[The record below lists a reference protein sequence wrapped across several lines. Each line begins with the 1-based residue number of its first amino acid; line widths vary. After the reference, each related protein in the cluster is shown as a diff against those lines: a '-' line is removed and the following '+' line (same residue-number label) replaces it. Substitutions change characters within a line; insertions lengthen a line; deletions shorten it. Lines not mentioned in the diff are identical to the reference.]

1 MSNPDGDSLKDE
13 MNALLQADR
22 ERAKERRPTMLVETE
37 PPARE
42 PEPELEPEPEPP
54 RGRFRRL
61 FG

>member
-22 ERAKERRPTMLVETE
+22 ERAKERRPTMLVDTE
-37 PPARE
+37 PPVRGPESE
-42 PEPELEPEPEPP
+42 PEAEAP